1 MKKVLLLGDSIRLG
15 YCRYVKYA
23 FKDVAQIYYPTEN
36 CRFTTYV
43 IRNLHEWKK
52 QTECGSDIDL
62 IHWNVGL
69 WDCLRQTDGEVL
81 ISLDEYRRNLERIC
95 RMIQSHFPKAKMIF
109 ATSTPVQEALYT
121 GEFKRLNRDVEAYN
135 AVAVEVITSFGGEI
149 DDLYTHMTGIPTE
162 YYSDKTHFNT
172 KEGTRHITAAVVQSI
187 EKALDL
193 TSSPVDYD
201 AVYGN
206 IESVLGF

>member
-1 MKKVLLLGDSIRLG
+1 MKKILLIGDSIRLG
-15 YCRYVKYA
+15 YCHYVKYA
-23 FKDVAQIYYPTEN
+23 FKDVAQVYYPTEN

-69 WDCLRQTDGEVL
+69 WDCLRQIDGEVL
-81 ISLDEYRRNLERIC
+81 IPLDEYKRNLERIC
-95 RMIQSHFPKAKMIF
+95 RMIRHHFPKARMIF

-135 AVAVEVITSFGGEI
+135 AVAAEVITAFGGEI
-149 DDLYTHMTGIPTE
+149 DDLYTHMTGIPEE

-172 KEGTRHITAAVVQSI
+172 KEGTKHITSAVVQSI

-193 TSSPVDYD
+193 TASPVDYD
-201 AVYGN
+201 TVYGN